1 MRRPLGFVRPFALT
15 AGLLVAASAAPAT
28 ASSATVTSGSVS
40 AQVDTTPWRFT
51 LRREGKALLRQAGS
65 RGSGATGA
73 LGFRSR
79 GRWWRATNVLSSNT
93 RSAVFTALVAT
104 TDPAGRRLDVRLEPD
119 GRGAVRL
126 RAAVVG
132 GPVAD
137 VDAVGIAFAAPAGE
151 RHLGFGE
158 RSNAVDQ
165 RGRTIE
171 NYVGEGPYEAGDY
184 PIVASSIPPWGIRRR
199 TDASYFPMPWLLSTR
214 GYGVLADNTEE
225 SSFRLGSDRRDAWSV
240 EVLAKELRL
249 RFIAA
254 RTPAGVVRG
263 LTARIGRQPPPVAPW
278 MLGPWFQTGHDDKE
292 AAEGD
297 YIRLLRRGDAPVS
310 AVETHMRYMP
320 CGNDRGNEASER
332 NRTAGFHRNGLAA
345 LTYLREAVC
354 ASYQP
359 IFSEGVAGRLFLK
372 RTDGTP
378 YTYRAFVGGR
388 VTDIGQIDFG
398 APGADAYHARLL
410 GRAVAN
416 GYDGWMEDYG
426 EYTPP
431 DAVSSNGL
439 DGLRFHNLY
448 PVLYHRSGQR
458 FADRQRRPIAR
469 FTRSGWTGVHRYTPI
484 VWGGDPS
491 TTFGFDGLESSVKQ
505 ALSVGLSGIGVWASD
520 VGGFFTFTGD
530 KLTRELLHRWIQ
542 FGAVSGVMRTK
553 GEGIGLP
560 ASERPQIWEAETR
573 PLWRRYAKLRTQL
586 YPYIAGA
593 AADYRRTGMPLMRH
607 LALVAPADRRATGR
621 EDQFMFGPDLLA
633 APVLREGQRSRNVYL
648 PSGRWVDLW
657 RSVRYDRLRGGLRLR
672 RARVLRGRRSVRL
685 PAPLDELPLLA
696 RAGTLLPL
704 LAPDVD
710 TLADYGRGGG
720 AVRLRDR
727 AGRMRLLAFPRG
739 SSSARMGLRGR
750 LSSVEGRRRW
760 RLSLRG
766 ERRRRYELQA
776 SLRTLRR
783 PFVPMAVAV
792 NGRRVARRTWRYD
805 RRTGALVLR
814 FSARRATVRVSG

>member
-1 MRRPLGFVRPFALT
+1 MP
-15 AGLLVAASAAPAT
+15 AAPRPAHLVLTLAILGVT
-28 ASSATVTSGSVS
+28 AAQPAVALGATVRAGSVS
-40 AQVDTTPWRFT
+40 AEVNPSPWRFVVQ
-51 LRREGKALLRQAGS
+51 REGKPLLRQAGG
-65 RGSGATGA
+65 RGTGATGA
-73 LGFRSR
+73 LGFRAG
-79 GRWWRATNVLSSNT
+79 GRWWRATRAVTSGARGRGFAAVL
-93 RSAVFTALVAT
+93 AT
-104 TDPAGRRLDVRLEPD
+104 TDPAGRRLDVRVDAD
-119 GRGAVRL
+119 GRGAVL
-126 RAAVVG
+126 LHATVID
-132 GPVAD
+132 GPTAD
-137 VDAVGIAFAAPAGE
+137 VEAIGMAFGAPPGE

-199 TDASYFPMPWLLSTR
+199 PDATYFPMPWLLSTR

-225 SSFRLGSDRRDAWSV
+225 SRFRLGSDRRDAWSV
-240 EVLAKELRL
+240 EVQASELRL

-254 RTPAGVVRG
+254 RSPAAVVRA
-263 LTARIGRQPPPVAPW
+263 LTDRVGRQPPPVAPW

-292 AAEGD
+292 PAEGSH
-297 YIRLLRRGDAPVS
+297 IRTLRRGDAPIS

-332 NRTAGFHRNGLAA
+332 TRTAGFHRDGLAA
-345 LTYLREAVC
+345 MTYLREAVC

-359 IFSEGVAGRLFLK
+359 IFSEGVVGRLFLK
-372 RTDGTP
+372 HRDGSP

-398 APGADAYHARLL
+398 AGAAEAFHARLL

-431 DAVSSNGL
+431 DSISSNGL
-439 DGLRFHNLY
+439 GGLRFHNLY
-448 PVLYHRSGQR
+448 PILYHRSGQR

-491 TTFGFDGLESSVKQ
+491 TTFGFDGLQSAVKQ
-505 ALSVGLSGIGVWASD
+505 ALSIGLSGIGVWASD

-530 KLTRELLHRWIQ
+530 KLTPELLHRWIE

-553 GEGIGLP
+553 AEGIGLP
-560 ASERPQIWEAETR
+560 ASERPQIWEKANL

-586 YPYIAGA
+586 YPYISAA
-593 AADYRRTGMPLMRH
+593 AADYRRTGLPLMRH
-607 LALVAPADRRATGR
+607 LALVAPSDSRATAR
-621 EDQFMFGPDLLA
+621 EDEFMFGPDLLA
-633 APVLREGQRSRNVYL
+633 APVLEQGRRSRRVYL
-648 PSGRWVDLW
+648 PAGRWVDLW
-657 RSVRYDRLRGGLRLR
+657 RSARYERTHGGLRLR
-672 RARVLRGRRSVRL
+672 RARVLRGRRTVRL

-704 LAPDVD
+704 LSPDVD
-710 TLADYGRGGG
+710 TLADYGRGGR

-739 SSSARMGLRGR
+739 SSSARMGVRGR
-750 LSSVEGRRRW
+750 LSSVEGRRGVW
-760 RLSLRG
+760 RLRVRG
-766 ERRRRYELQA
+766 ERRRRFELQA

-783 PFVPMAVAV
+783 PFVPTAVRV
-792 NGRRVARRTWRYD
+792 NGRRLSRRAWRYERRTQ
-805 RRTGALVLR
+805 VLR
-814 FSARRATVRVSG
+814 VRFAARRASVRVSG